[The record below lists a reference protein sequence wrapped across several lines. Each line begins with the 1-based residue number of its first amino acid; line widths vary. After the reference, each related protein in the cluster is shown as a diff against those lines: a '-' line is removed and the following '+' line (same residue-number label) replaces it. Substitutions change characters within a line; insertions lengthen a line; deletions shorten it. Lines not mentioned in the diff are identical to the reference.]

1 MSLLLTGPTR
11 FSIAPSPSALF
22 TPEAAAFPVEGFVVV
37 DRVFVWERSI
47 VWIASSLSSSKV
59 PETETGSVC

>member
-22 TPEAAAFPVEGFVVV
+22 TPEVDAFPVEGVVVV
-37 DRVFVWERSI
+37 DGVFV
-47 VWIASSLSSSKV
+47 
-59 PETETGSVC
+59 